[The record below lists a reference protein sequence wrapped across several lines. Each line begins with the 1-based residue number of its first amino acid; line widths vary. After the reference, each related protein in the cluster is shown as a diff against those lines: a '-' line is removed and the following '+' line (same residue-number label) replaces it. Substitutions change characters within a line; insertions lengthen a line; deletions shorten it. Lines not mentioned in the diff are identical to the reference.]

1 MINVNIVSEYN
12 FWKKNIN
19 NPKLYINKKLK
30 KIQLVPI
37 LNNKLKIFTIL
48 LTNNSKMKY
57 LNKKFRKKNK
67 TTDVLSF
74 PFYNFKELKKNK
86 DKKIYLG
93 DIAISYQFVKKR
105 SKLSS
110 FETEF
115 DKLWLHGY
123 LHLLGYDHE
132 TKKDAYKMEGVEI
145 KLLKKLGI
153 PNPYLDD

>member
-110 FETEF
+110 FEIEF

-123 LHLLGYDHE
+123 LHLLGYDHIKNSDYFKM
-132 TKKDAYKMEGVEI
+132 KKIEDKI
-145 KLLKKLGI
+145 LKNFNK
-153 PNPYLDD
+153 

>member
-30 KIQLVPI
+30 KVQLLPI
-37 LNNKLKIFTIL
+37 LNKKLKIFTIL
-48 LTNNSKMKY
+48 LTNNSKMKS

-67 TTDVLSF
+67 STDVLSF
-74 PFYNFKELKKNK
+74 PFYNYKELKKNK
-86 DKKIYLG
+86 DTKIYLG

-105 SKLSS
+105 SKFSS
-110 FETEF
+110 FEIEF

-123 LHLLGYDHE
+123 LHLLGFDHIKNSDHFKM
-132 TKKDAYKMEGVEI
+132 KKIEDKI
-145 KLLKKLGI
+145 LKNFSK
-153 PNPYLDD
+153 